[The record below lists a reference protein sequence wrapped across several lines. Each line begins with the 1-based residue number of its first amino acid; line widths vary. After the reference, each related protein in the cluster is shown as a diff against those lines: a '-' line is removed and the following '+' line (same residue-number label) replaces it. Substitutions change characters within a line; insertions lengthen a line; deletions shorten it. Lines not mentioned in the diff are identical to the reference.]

1 MWGFPQLLAARA
13 SLAGR
18 AVRASRGVERITA
31 TRRSAFTVSAAGSCS
46 VGKGKGDLEMVSAL
60 SQSRGCSCGPLP
72 TVATSKFPISQCT
85 QRALFHKRSAGSI
98 SLNAHTAPSSL
109 TDCVVPYISI
119 AHHTLYPPA

>member
-72 TVATSKFPISQCT
+72 TVATSKFPISQSPNARSFIKGQPAPYLSMHT
-85 QRALFHKRSAGSI
+85 PHPALSR
-98 SLNAHTAPSSL
+98 
-109 TDCVVPYISI
+109 I
-119 AHHTLYPPA
+119 A